1 MTSNDLG
8 QLNLNINNANL
19 NKSLNNELSILLLNL
34 KWWPFGKLENGDIMW
49 NADTL
54 QQKVT
59 KWWLQRRR
67 SYLSKV
73 KTLSGNIRKE
83 FEIRV
88 LHKTLIEVSIEVFLG
103 ILGKFTILAIFVDF
117 WNFHR
122 DKTQFKMDFGTL

>member
-34 KWWPFGKLENGDIMW
+34 KWWPFGKLKNG
-49 NADTL
+49 DTL
-54 QQKVT
+54 QQKAT
-59 KWWLQRRR
+59 KWWLQRSR